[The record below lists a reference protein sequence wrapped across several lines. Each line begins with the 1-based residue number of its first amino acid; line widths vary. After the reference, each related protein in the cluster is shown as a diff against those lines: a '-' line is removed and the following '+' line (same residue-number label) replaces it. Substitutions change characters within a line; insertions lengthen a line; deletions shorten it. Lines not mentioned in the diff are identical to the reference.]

1 MINPSFQIVDEIHI
15 QVARG
20 SVWRVFTRLEDWPLW
35 NSEIIEASWL
45 EGEPWTEGAVF
56 ELRHKSLFGAVTA
69 TRATLRMVVPEMSAV
84 WESQGAGMHIINSA
98 HFQDDLG
105 GCKLTAKH
113 AYSGIG
119 AAGLMLLKGRQQAKL
134 AAAMEE
140 LKQHVER
147 GRGKRQIED

>member
-1 MINPSFQIVDEIHI
+1 MIHPAFQIVDEIHI
-15 QVARG
+15 QAARG
-20 SVWRVFTRLEDWPLW
+20 GVWRVFTRLEEWPLW
-35 NSEIIEASWL
+35 NSEIIEANWV
-45 EGEPWTEGAVF
+45 EGEPWTENAVF

-69 TRATLRMVVPEMSAV
+69 TRAVLRMVVPETSAV
-84 WESQGAGMHIINSA
+84 WESRGAGMHIVNSA

-119 AAGLMLLKGRQQAKL
+119 AAGLMLIKGRQQAKL

-140 LKQHVER
+140 LRRYVER
-147 GRGKRQIED
+147 GNRESKIED

>member
-1 MINPSFQIVDEIHI
+1 MIHPAFQIVDEIHI
-15 QVARG
+15 QAARG
-20 SVWRVFTRLEDWPLW
+20 GVWRVFTRLEEWPLW
-35 NSEIIEASWL
+35 NSEIIEANWV
-45 EGEPWTEGAVF
+45 EGEPWTENAVF

-69 TRATLRMVVPEMSAV
+69 TRAVLRMVVPETSAV
-84 WESQGAGMHIINSA
+84 WESRGAGIHIVNSA

-119 AAGLMLLKGRQQAKL
+119 AAGLMLIKGRQQAKL

-140 LKQHVER
+140 LRRYVER
-147 GRGKRQIED
+147 GKRRLKIED